1 MAFTICRIQKIK
13 SWGALARSEAHTARE
28 VNTPSA
34 NPQIKNLEVVENCD
48 NLDLVLKVRN
58 KIGSQKYRSDAVLTV
73 EMLLSASAEYF
84 RPYAAHEGGNY
95 DKQRL
100 DDFVEAVVEWLDN
113 SWGDRI
119 VKASLHL
126 DEITPHIHAYL
137 VPLDER
143 GKLNCKALF
152 GTRVKMY
159 QLQDSFAN
167 AVEHLG
173 IVRGVKGSVAT
184 HTKIKKYYAAVNQD
198 SQLLDL
204 ERYIPQP
211 QPREGSVAYRQRVIE
226 LLNPQLEV
234 INYQLRE
241 RDRILQQLTELKQT
255 ASVSEQLRY
264 SLENE
269 VRLLRANHERLDLK
283 LSEVAYELGLNQYE
297 HLGNPLSLV
306 MSVNKCNFDDAV
318 VWLRDRFGET
328 SMTHA
333 VSKSALTIARQ
344 TQESIF
350 VPPIPSH
357 NHLLVVEDYL
367 NQKHSIPQKLL
378 KSLQQRG
385 LLYASTNGNAVFI
398 ARNLDGRTTGAYLYS
413 LKNSEH
419 EFSLCTGSRRSSG
432 WFHLSVGGS
441 NRGLIETAVLNSS
454 PIDALKIM
462 VKNAPHN
469 HRTLYLTLDNE
480 NAPLPSEFLKT
491 LPNVVV
497 ALPEKRIVSIR
508 KILPNANAIDVSEY
522 NQQQQSY

>member
-34 NPQIKNLEVVENCD
+34 NPQFKNLEVVENCD
-48 NLDLVLKVRN
+48 NLDLILKVRN

-84 RPYAAHEGGNY
+84 RPHAAHEGGNY

-100 DDFVEAVVEWLDN
+100 DDFVEAVVKWLDN

-126 DEITPHIHAYL
+126 DEMTPHIHAYL

-184 HTKIKKYYAAVNQD
+184 HTKVKKYYAAVNQD

-211 QPREGSVAYRQRVIE
+211 QPQEGSVAYRQRVIE
-226 LLNPQLEV
+226 LLSPQLEV
-234 INYQLRE
+234 INQQLRE
-241 RDRILQQLTELKQT
+241 RDRILVRLTELKQT
-255 ASVSEQLRY
+255 ASVSEQLRH
-264 SLENE
+264 SLEKE
-269 VRLLRANHERLDLK
+269 LYSLRANYSQQNLS
-283 LSEVAYELGLNQYE
+283 LSEVAYELGLNQYKQDE
-297 HLGNPLSLV
+297 NPLLLV
-306 MSVNKCNFDDAV
+306 MSVNKCNFDDALI
-318 VWLRDRFGET
+318 WLRDRFGET
-328 SMTHA
+328 VMTHT
-333 VSKSALTIARQ
+333 VSNHALNIVRQ
-344 TQESIF
+344 TPSSIF
-350 VPPIPSH
+350 TPPIPSP

-378 KSLQQRG
+378 KTLQERG

-462 VKNAPHN
+462 IKNAPHN
-469 HRTLYLTLDNE
+469 HRTLYLTLDRE
-480 NAPLPSEFLKT
+480 NAPLPSKFLKT

-497 ALPEKRIVSIR
+497 AMPEKRIRLIR
-508 KILPNANAIDVSEY
+508 KILPNAIDFSKY
-522 NQQQQSY
+522 NQQQAFY

>member
-13 SWGALARSEAHTARE
+13 SWGALSRSFSHTDRK
-28 VNTPSA
+28 VNTANA
-34 NPQIKNLEVVENCD
+34 NPQIKNLEVIGNCD
-48 NLDLVLKVRN
+48 NLDLEMKVRN

-84 RPYAAHEGGNY
+84 RPYAAHEGGSY

-100 DDFVEAVVEWLDN
+100 DDFVKAVVEWLDN

-126 DEITPHIHAYL
+126 DEMTPHIHAYL

-167 AVEHLG
+167 ALGHLG

-184 HTKIKKYYAAVNQD
+184 HTKVKKYYAAVNQD
-198 SQLLDL
+198 SQLIDLD
-204 ERYIPQP
+204 RCIPQP
-211 QPREGSVAYRQRVIE
+211 QAQEGSVAYRQRVIE

-234 INYQLRE
+234 INQQLRE
-241 RDRILQQLTELKQT
+241 RDRTLHQLASLKQT
-255 ASVSEQLRY
+255 ASRSEQLRY
-264 SLENE
+264 SLEKE
-269 VRLLRANHERLDLK
+269 LYSLKANYERQNLS
-283 LSEVAYELGLNQYE
+283 LSEVAYELGLNQFKHE
-297 HLGNPLSLV
+297 DNPLSLV

-318 VWLRDRFGET
+318 VWLRDRFGEKT
-328 SMTHA
+328 MLNA
-333 VSKSALTIARQ
+333 VSNSALSLVRQ
-344 TQESIF
+344 TPSSIF
-350 VPPIPSH
+350 VPPKPQAQRFGE
-357 NHLLVVEDYL
+357 VEHYL

-378 KSLQQRG
+378 KTLQERG
-385 LLYASTNGNAVFI
+385 LLYASTDGNAVFI

-413 LKNSEH
+413 LNNSENN
-419 EFSLCTGSRRSSG
+419 FTIYSGSRRSSG

-441 NRGLIETAVLNSS
+441 NPGLIETAVLNSS

-469 HRTLYLTLDNE
+469 HRTLYLTLDRE

-497 ALPEKRIVSIR
+497 AMPEKRIRSIR
-508 KILPNANAIDVSEY
+508 KILPNAIDVSKY
-522 NQQQQSY
+522 NQQQALC

>member
-1 MAFTICRIQKIK
+1 MTFTICRIQKIK
-13 SWGALARSEAHTARE
+13 SFSALARSEAHTARK
-28 VNTPSA
+28 VNTPNA
-34 NPQIKNLEVVENCD
+34 NPQINNLEVIGDCD
-48 NLDLVLKVRN
+48 NLDLVLKVKN
-58 KIGSQKYRSDAVLTV
+58 KIGSQKYRSDAVLAV

-84 RPYAAHEGGNY
+84 RPNAAHEGGNY

-100 DDFVEAVVEWLDN
+100 DDFVDAVVKWLDN
-113 SWGDRI
+113 SWGSRI
-119 VKASLHL
+119 VKAELHL

-184 HTKIKKYYAAVNQD
+184 HTKVKKYYAAVNQD
-198 SQLLDL
+198 SQLLNL

-211 QPREGSVAYRQRVIE
+211 QAQEASEAYRQRVIG
-226 LLNPQLEV
+226 LLSPQLEV
-234 INYQLRE
+234 INSQLRE

-255 ASVSEQLRY
+255 ASKSEQLRKQ
-264 SLENE
+264 LENE
-269 VRLLRANHERLDLK
+269 VKLLSSNQKRQN
-283 LSEVAYELGLNQYE
+283 LSQEEIAYELGLNQYKQND
-297 HLGNPLSLV
+297 NPLLLV

-328 SMTHA
+328 AMTQA
-333 VSKSALTIARQ
+333 VSQSALSIARQ

-350 VPPIPSH
+350 APPIPSP
-357 NHLLVVEDYL
+357 NHISIVENYL
-367 NQKHSIPQKLL
+367 SQKYSIPQKLL

-385 LLYASTNGNAVFI
+385 LLYASTDGNAVFI
-398 ARNLDGRTTGAYLYS
+398 ARNLDGGTTGAYSYS
-413 LKNSEH
+413 LKNSEY
-419 EFSLCTGSRRSSG
+419 EFSLHSGSRRSIG

-441 NRGLIETAVLNSS
+441 NSGLIKTAVLNSS

-462 VKNAPHN
+462 VRNAPHN

-497 ALPEKRIVSIR
+497 AMPEKRIMAIR
-508 KILPNANAIDVSEY
+508 KILPNAIDASKY
-522 NQQQQSY
+522 KQQQQSY

>member
-13 SWGALARSEAHTARE
+13 SWGALARSEAHTARK
-28 VNTPSA
+28 VNTPNA
-34 NPQIKNLEVVENCD
+34 NPQIKNLEVIVSSD
-48 NLDLVLKVRN
+48 NLDLEMKVRN
-58 KIGSQKYRSDAVLTV
+58 KIGSQKYRSDAVLAV

-84 RPYAAHEGGNY
+84 RPNAAHKGGNY

-100 DDFVEAVVEWLDN
+100 DDFVEAVVKWLDN

-126 DEITPHIHAYL
+126 DEMTPHIHAYL

-167 AVEHLG
+167 ALGHLG

-184 HTKIKKYYAAVNQD
+184 HTKVKKYYAAVNQD

-204 ERYIPQP
+204 EHYIPQP
-211 QPREGSVAYRQRVIE
+211 QVQEGSVAYRQRVIE

-234 INYQLRE
+234 INQQLRE
-241 RDRILQQLTELKQT
+241 RDRQKQKLAELKQT

-264 SLENE
+264 SLEKE
-269 VRLLRANHERLDLK
+269 LYSLKANHERQNLS
-283 LSEVAYELGLNQYE
+283 LSEVAYELGLNQYKQDE
-297 HLGNPLSLV
+297 NPLLLV

-328 SMTHA
+328 VMTQTVSNHA
-333 VSKSALTIARQ
+333 LNIVRQ
-344 TQESIF
+344 TPSSIF
-350 VPPIPSH
+350 TPPIPSP

-378 KSLQQRG
+378 KTLQERG
-385 LLYASTNGNAVFI
+385 LLYASTTNGNAVFI
-398 ARNLDGRTTGAYLYS
+398 ARNLDGGTTGAYLYS
-413 LKNSEH
+413 LNNSENN
-419 EFSLCTGSRRSSG
+419 FSLYPGSRRSSG
-432 WFHLSVGGS
+432 WFHLSVGGA
-441 NRGLIETAVLNSS
+441 NRGLIETAVLNCS

-462 VKNAPHN
+462 VRNAPHN
-469 HRTLYLTLDNE
+469 HRTLYLTLDHE
-480 NAPLPSEFLKT
+480 NAPLPLQLLKT

-497 ALPEKRIVSIR
+497 AMPEKRIRSIR
-508 KILPNANAIDVSEY
+508 KILPNAIDFSKY

>member
-13 SWGALARSEAHTARE
+13 SWGALARSEAHTARK
-28 VNTPSA
+28 VYTPNA
-34 NPQIKNLEVVENCD
+34 NSQIKNLEVVGNCD
-48 NLDLVLKVRN
+48 NLDLEMKVRN
-58 KIGSQKYRSDAVLTV
+58 KIGSQKYRSDAVLAV

-84 RPYAAHEGGNY
+84 RPNATYEGGNY

-100 DDFVEAVVEWLDN
+100 DDFVEAVVKWLDN
-113 SWGDRI
+113 CWGDRI

-143 GKLNCKALF
+143 GKLNCKVLF

-184 HTKIKKYYAAVNQD
+184 HTKVKKYYAAVNQD

-204 ERYIPQP
+204 ERCIPQP
-211 QPREGSVAYRQRVIE
+211 QAQETSEAYRQRVIK
-226 LLNPQLEV
+226 LLSPQLEV
-234 INYQLRE
+234 INQQLRE
-241 RDRILQQLTELKQT
+241 RDRQNQKLAELKQT

-264 SLENE
+264 SLEKE
-269 VRLLRANHERLDLK
+269 LYSLRANHSRQNLS
-283 LSEVAYELGLNQYE
+283 LSEVAYELGLNQYKQDD
-297 HLGNPLSLV
+297 NPLLLV

-328 SMTHA
+328 GMTYA
-333 VSKSALTIARQ
+333 VSKSALSIARQ
-344 TQESIF
+344 THESIF
-350 VPPIPSH
+350 TPPIPSP
-357 NHLLVVEDYL
+357 NHLLIVEDYL

-385 LLYASTNGNAVFI
+385 LLYASSDGNAVFI
-398 ARNLDGRTTGAYLYS
+398 ARNLDGGTTGAYLYS

-419 EFSLCTGSRRSSG
+419 EFSLHPGSKRSSG

-441 NRGLIETAVLNSS
+441 NRRLIETAVLNSS

-462 VKNAPHN
+462 VRNAPHN
-469 HRTLYLTLDNE
+469 HRTLYLTLDHE

-491 LPNVVV
+491 LANVVV
-497 ALPEKRIVSIR
+497 AMSEKRFMSIR
-508 KILPNANAIDVSEY
+508 KILPNAIDVSKY
-522 NQQQQSY
+522 NQQQPSY

>member
-13 SWGALARSEAHTARE
+13 SWSALARSEAHTIRK
-28 VNTPSA
+28 VNTPNA
-34 NPQIKNLEVVENCD
+34 NPQIKNLEVIEDCD
-48 NLDLVLKVRN
+48 NLDLEMKVRN

-100 DDFVEAVVEWLDN
+100 NDFVNAVVKWLDN

-167 AVEHLG
+167 ALGHLG

-184 HTKIKKYYAAVNQD
+184 HTKVKKYYAAVNQD

-204 ERYIPQP
+204 ERCIPQP
-211 QPREGSVAYRQRVIE
+211 QAQETSEAYRQRVIK
-226 LLNPQLEV
+226 LLSPQLEV
-234 INYQLRE
+234 INQQLRE
-241 RDRILQQLTELKQT
+241 RDRVLQKLTELKQT

-264 SLENE
+264 SLEKE
-269 VRLLRANHERLDLK
+269 LYSLRANHSRQNLS
-283 LSEVAYELGLNQYE
+283 LSEVAYELGLNQYKQDD
-297 HLGNPLSLV
+297 NPLLLV

-318 VWLRDRFGET
+318 IWLRDRFGET
-328 SMTHA
+328 VMTQA
-333 VSKSALTIARQ
+333 VSESALTIARQ

-350 VPPIPSH
+350 TPPTPSP
-357 NHLLVVEDYL
+357 NHISVVEDYL
-367 NQKHSIPQKLL
+367 NQKHSIPKKLL
-378 KSLQQRG
+378 RTLQQRG
-385 LLYASTNGNAVFI
+385 LLYASTNSNAVFI
-398 ARNLDGRTTGAYLYS
+398 ARNLDGGTTGAYLYS
-413 LKNSEH
+413 LNNSENN
-419 EFSLCTGSRRSSG
+419 FTIYSGSRRSSG
-432 WFHLSVGGS
+432 WFHLSVGGA
-441 NRGLIETAVLNSS
+441 NRGLIETAVLNCS

-462 VKNAPHN
+462 VRNAPHN
-469 HRTLYLTLDNE
+469 HRTLYLTLDHE
-480 NAPLPSEFLKT
+480 NAPLPLQLLKT

-497 ALPEKRIVSIR
+497 AMPEKRIISIR
-508 KILPNANAIDVSEY
+508 NILPNAIDFSKY